1 MKAVFNKISLMG
13 ILLLSS
19 EVVFGQSGESTGN
32 VFLISMA
39 IVISLLLLFA
49 FLFVSDGLLNVEAK
63 NAGIAA
69 DISVWPTAEEL
80 KTRKVPKG
88 ASEDKYITLKRG
100 YDILLKGKVKE
111 VIVGKRP
118 NTVAIQPLNFVGLA
132 PIPKMM
138 VEVGDRVLAGDPVL
152 FDKRFPEIKYCA
164 PVSGEVIAVNRGE
177 KRAIQEVVILAD
189 SEIEYK
195 VHQAP
200 VLESATR
207 EQLVDFLMEAGF
219 WSFIRQR
226 PFNIIPDLK
235 EVPRDIFISS
245 FDTAPLAA
253 DLSFIAKEQVDF
265 LQAGI
270 DTLRKLTSGK
280 VYLGLDG
287 KNVSPSNPFTRL
299 KNVEKTWFKGAHP
312 AGNVGVHIHHIAPIG
327 TTNTVWTVGVQELIL
342 LGKLMR
348 NGVYD
353 TSRLI
358 ALVGSEV
365 NEPKYIRTYLG
376 ANIGDL
382 VRGELKSDHV
392 RIISGNILTG
402 EKKSSENYL
411 NAFDTTVSVIKEGD
425 YYEMFGWL
433 LPLKARPSMSGTFP
447 TSFIPGMTFEG
458 DTNTHGEKRAFVMTG
473 QYERV
478 LPMNIY
484 VLPLMKSIVA
494 ENYEKMEGLGIL
506 ELVEEDVA
514 LCEFTCT
521 SKQPLQKI
529 LRGGLTFMQSQ
540 A

>member
-1 MKAVFNKISLMG
+1 MKAVFNKISLIFM
-13 ILLLSS
+13 LLLSC
-19 EVVFGQSGESTGN
+19 EVVFGQSGEGTGN

-39 IVISLLLLFA
+39 IVLSLLLLFA
-49 FLFVSDGLLNVEAK
+49 FLFVSDGLLKVEAK
-63 NAGIAA
+63 NAGVVA
-69 DISVWPTAEEL
+69 DVSVWPTAGEL
-80 KTRKVPKG
+80 STKKLPKEI
-88 ASEDKYITLKRG
+88 ADNKYITLKKG
-100 YDILLKGKVKE
+100 FDIPLDGIAVKVVVEK
-111 VIVGKRP
+111 KP
-118 NTVAIQPLNFVGLA
+118 HTVAVQPDNFIGLA
-132 PIPKMM
+132 PIPKLL
-138 VEVGDRVLAGDPVL
+138 VEIGDKVLAGEPVM
-152 FDKRFPEIKYCA
+152 FDKRFPEIRYCA
-164 PVSGEVIAVNRGE
+164 PYSGEVIAVNRGD
-177 KRAIQEVVILAD
+177 KRAIVEVVILAD
-189 SEIEYK
+189 AEIQYK
-195 VHQAP
+195 VHQVP
-200 VLESATR
+200 DLESASR
-207 EQLVDFLMEAGF
+207 EALVDFLIEAGI

-253 DLSFIAKEQVDF
+253 DLSFTAEDQIDIM
-265 LQAGI
+265 QAGI
-270 DTLRKLTSGK
+270 DTLTKLTSGK

-287 KNVSPSNPFTRL
+287 QNVNQSNPFIRL

-312 AGNVGVHIHHIAPIG
+312 AGNVGVQIHHTAPIG
-327 TTNTVWTVGVQELIL
+327 TTNTVWTMGIQELIT
-342 LGKLMR
+342 LGKIMT
-348 NGVYD
+348 NGIYD

-358 ALVGSEV
+358 ALSGSEV

-382 VRGELKSDHV
+382 VKDELKSDNV

-402 EKKSSENYL
+402 EKKSKENYL
-411 NAFDTTVSVIKEGD
+411 NAFDTTVTVIKEGD

-478 LPMNIY
+478 LPMDIF
-484 VLPLMKSIVA
+484 VLPLMKSILA

-540 A
+540 V